1 MPRLNPVGLGQALVL
16 RERPGDNG
24 AVLLLFPLL
33 ALATTAPDYATLR
46 VGVHKKAGTVYDIAV
61 DGAAGHCN
69 VAPAVISCPAKGPV
83 TFRWG
88 PTGSWE
94 FSGDTV
100 VEPGE
105 TGVAFVMARED
116 DRFEERARL
125 HRKWVNARIVRQL
138 FVRTGDNAPPVPSRG
153 MVEDLLALADHPDPA
168 VRREVVEGMYP
179 FIRDTASDPFSPV
192 APELIGAGY
201 LLKLSLDVDPAV
213 QRRLG
218 QLLREV
224 PPGPLA
230 VEAAQAIRNLVVDDN
245 RSVRRV
251 GISLL
256 TQAARNELM
265 PPEETWVEAI
275 SRVQDPYGPGQF
287 AAGTLARLGAVL
299 EPSATVDPV
308 EAVSLTVT
316 YHKEKAWRVWRAWQQ
331 HVPFNAAWAE
341 MLFRDS
347 MGLSQGLLLH
357 WSQENP
363 DALAGVISRWEPV
376 GPHSRRFELAQTYLV
391 NVEHSGLRAALDLP
405 ADSAD

>member
-1 MPRLNPVGLGQALVL
+1 MAELAS
-16 RERPGDNG
+16 DNG
-24 AVLLLFPLL
+24 AVLILFPFL
-33 ALATTAPDYATLR
+33 ALAITIPDYVTLR
-46 VGVHKKAGTVYDIAV
+46 VGIHHQAGTIYDIAA
-61 DGAAGHCN
+61 DGASGHCS
-69 VAPAVISCPAKGPV
+69 VAPAVISCPATGPV

-88 PTGSWE
+88 AGGPWE
-94 FSGDTV
+94 FSGDKV
-100 VEPGE
+100 VDPGE

-153 MVEDLLALADHPDPA
+153 MVEDLLALVDHPDPA

-179 FIRDTASDPFSPV
+179 FIRDTASDPFSRV
-192 APELIGAGY
+192 APELIGEGY
-201 LLKLSLDVDPAV
+201 LLKLSLDEDAAV

-230 VEAAQAIRNLVVDDN
+230 AEAGKAIRNLTLDDT

-251 GISLL
+251 GMSLL
-256 TQAARNELM
+256 IQAARNDLM
-265 PPEETWVEAI
+265 PPEQTWTEAI
-275 SRVQDPYGPGQF
+275 SRVKDPYGPGQF
-287 AAGTLARLGAVL
+287 AAGTLARLGMVL
-299 EPSATVDPV
+299 EPSETVDPV

-316 YHKEKAWRVWRAWQQ
+316 HHREKAWRVWRVWRQ

-347 MGLSQGLLLH
+347 MGISRGLLLH

-363 DALAGVISRWEPV
+363 DALAEVILRWEPV
-376 GPHSRRFELAQTYLV
+376 GPHSRRFELAQTYLT
-391 NVEHSGLRAALDLP
+391 NVDHQGLRDALDLP
-405 ADSAD
+405 ALGD